1 MRTAIRVSSSVSGPA
16 TLPGP
21 AAACPDLP
29 TADAYATAAFAMGLE
44 RGPHWTA
51 RLPRGFE
58 ALTILA
64 DETLLATGGFPHG

>member
-1 MRTAIRVSSSVSGPA
+1 
-16 TLPGP
+16 
-21 AAACPDLP
+21 
-29 TADAYATAAFAMGLE
+29 MGLE